1 MTTLIF
7 AAAVVLLVATFYL
20 VAGWVISNSL
30 YRGVFRVGQREKDL
44 GVRVREVTRDRI
56 VLEAPAP
63 RQDIGHPGTI
73 GLAWDGGYG
82 RVGDLVDVQGPRFVR
97 SYQPVEGMPPV
108 CTGELE
114 SCPPLEL
121 ESYAFPRDPRD
132 VGLEFETVTY
142 QSPLGAMGAWL
153 VAATPASRN
162 WAIHC
167 HGWTAPRRELVR
179 MLPAYHAAGLD
190 SLVIDYRN
198 DPGAP
203 RDPSNRYRF
212 GLSEWEDVEAAVR
225 HAIDGGAEKVVL
237 SGCST
242 GAALVMRFLE
252 VSPLAD
258 AVTGVVLDA
267 PNIIVADAVRRGTRD
282 ARPSRLMI
290 EFGMWIAGLRWKID
304 WETTNYVQRADS
316 ILRVPTLVFHGTSD
330 HVIPIA
336 VSRQLEARVPSLV
349 ELVET
354 PAAGHVMSWN
364 ADPERYDRYLT
375 GFLRRL

>member
-108 CTGELE
+108 CTGGLE

-290 EFGMWIAGLRWKID
+290 EFGMWIADLRWKID

-330 HVIPIA
+330 QVIPIA

>member
-1 MTTLIF
+1 MPILIS
-7 AAAVVLLVATFYL
+7 AAIGVLLLVTYYL
-20 VAGWVISNSL
+20 VAGWAISNGLHRSVL
-30 YRGVFRVGQREKDL
+30 QVGPREKEL
-44 GVRVREVTRDRI
+44 GVRVREVSRDRI

-82 RVGDLVDVQGPRFVR
+82 RVGDVIDVQGPRFIR

-108 CTGELE
+108 CPGELA
-114 SCPPLEL
+114 SCPPLEMD
-121 ESYAFPRDPRD
+121 SYAFPRDPGD
-132 VGLEFETVTY
+132 IGLEFETVTY
-142 QSPLGAMGAWL
+142 QTALGPMGAWL
-153 VAATPASRN
+153 VPAASASTR

-167 HGWTAPRRELVR
+167 HGWTAERRELVR
-179 MLPAYHAAGLD
+179 MLPGYQAAGLD

-203 RDPSNRYRF
+203 LDPSNRYRF
-212 GLSEWEDVEAAVR
+212 GLSEWEDVDAAVR
-225 HAIDGGAEKVVL
+225 HALDRGAEKVVL
-237 SGCST
+237 NGCST

-252 VSPLAD
+252 LSPLAD
-258 AVTGVVLDA
+258 VVTGLVLDA
-267 PNIIVADAVRRGTRD
+267 PNIIVADAVRRGTQD
-282 ARPSRLMI
+282 SKPSRLMI
-290 EFGMWIAGLRWKID
+290 EFGMWIADLRWKID

-330 HVIPIA
+330 QVIPIA

-349 ELVET
+349 QLVET

-364 ADPERYDRYLT
+364 ADPDRYQRYLT
-375 GFLRRL
+375 GFLDRI